1 VLLAARRLTADP
13 WHGGRTF
20 AALLA
25 CVIVGAGAAC
35 ERGYF
40 QIMRNLELAEID
52 DNTGR
57 FVPSTDNFY
66 LSTMNLVDL
75 AIVVA
80 LVIAAGGLLVAVGEG
95 IVSRRRAYA
104 ALVASG
110 VPRGVLARSILWQ
123 ALVPMVPS
131 VVLAL
136 FVGVRLVGSAM
147 GDTVDNYGRSAPYV
161 LPLDTIAT
169 YGVLAVAAVAVAVG
183 VGLLFLR
190 GSTAVEELRTG

>member
-1 VLLAARRLTADP
+1 
-13 WHGGRTF
+13 
-20 AALLA
+20 
-25 CVIVGAGAAC
+25 
-35 ERGYF
+35 
-40 QIMRNLELAEID
+40 
-52 DNTGR
+52 
-57 FVPSTDNFY
+57 
-66 LSTMNLVDL
+66 MNLVDL

-123 ALVPMVPS
+123 ALAPVVPS

-136 FVGVRLVGSAM
+136 VVGTQLVGPTI
-147 GDTVDNYGRSAPYV
+147 GDEVQNYNRSAPYV

-169 YGVLAVAAVAVAVG
+169 YGVLAVAAVAAAVG